1 MEESI
6 DKVFVTSGEDFT
18 IKLESNPTT
27 GYKWQPTY
35 DDTYVKLISNDFMP
49 AMQAT
54 KVLGAGGV
62 ERFFFRAIKSG
73 NTEIEMLYKRVW
85 EKKARKSRKITVNIR

>member
-6 DKVFVTSGEDFT
+6 DKVSVKSGEDFT

-27 GYKWQPTY
+27 GYTWQPIY
-35 DDTYVKLISNDFMP
+35 DDAYVKLVSNDFIR
-49 AMQAT
+49 AT
-54 KVLGAGGV
+54 KLMGAGGL
-62 ERFFFRAIKSG
+62 ERFFFRAVKSG

-85 EKKARKSRKITVNIR
+85 EKKALKSRKITVDIS

>member
-6 DKVFVTSGEDFT
+6 DKVSVRSGEDFT

-27 GYKWQPTY
+27 GYTWQPIY
-35 DDTYVKLISNDFMP
+35 DDVYVKLISNDFIR
-49 AMQAT
+49 AT
-54 KVLGAGGV
+54 KLMGSGGL
-62 ERFFFRAIKSG
+62 ERFFFRAVKSG

-85 EKKARKSRKITVNIR
+85 ENMALKSRKITVDIS